1 MSRRK
6 SDAKLTDKIETKAF
20 IILLCLAEVLW
31 SNKHSLEEL
40 WGTDSN
46 GIETFCLVMNQRC
59 FKFLIRCI
67 LE

>member
-1 MSRRK
+1 MP
-6 SDAKLTDKIETKAF
+6 TDKAEMKVYIS
-20 IILLCLAEVLW
+20 LLCLDEALW

-40 WGTDSN
+40 WGTDRD
-46 GIETFCLVMNQRC
+46 GIETFCLVMSQRC